1 MIRGAIILCGGR
13 SRRMKSDKATL
24 PFGAETML
32 RRVVRQVGEIVTTR
46 VVVAEPGQTLGEL
59 PSGVKVV
66 YDRRPGRGPLEG
78 LAAGLCAIRTDADVV
93 FASGCDAPFLV
104 PAFVERMFDLLGEHD
119 IAVPTDGEHH
129 HPLAAVY
136 RVSVLEHVERLL
148 AADRLRTAF
157 LFDNVSTLEVPVDQL
172 RIVDPELSTLA
183 NINRPEDYRAALRR
197 AGLGETL

>member
-13 SRRMKSDKATL
+13 SRRMESDKATL

-157 LFDNVSTLEVPVDQL
+157 LFDKVSTLEVPVDQL